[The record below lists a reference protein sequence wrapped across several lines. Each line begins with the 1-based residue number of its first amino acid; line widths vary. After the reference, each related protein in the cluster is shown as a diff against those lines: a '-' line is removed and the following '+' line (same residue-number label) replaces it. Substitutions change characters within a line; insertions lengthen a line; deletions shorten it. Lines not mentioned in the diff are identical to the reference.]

1 VTAMVDDRQ
10 LIRQLSKIS
19 EIESDIVNNPN
30 IAHLF
35 IHHHKVIGSHL
46 IPGLKVDVKEMPDG
60 IKVSMLVKKGSII
73 EKPVHLCF
81 GMFPEKG
88 IQKIIMR
95 VNIEQDAS
103 ISVLAHC
110 TFPNALDVQH
120 IMDAEI
126 SVGQNAHYSYFERH
140 IHGEM
145 GGVKVYPNAVVNLE
159 EGAQFKTE
167 FELLKGRVGLLDI
180 NYETNCKKRSILEM
194 SARING
200 KGDDIITIRETG
212 NLLGEYSR
220 GVLTSRVAVRDN
232 AKAEVYNK
240 IKASAAYARG
250 HVDCKEII
258 QDNGVAKATPIVEV
272 SNPKAHVTHEASI
285 GSVDSKQL
293 QTLMS
298 RGLSEEEAV
307 ELIIQ
312 GLLS

>member
-1 VTAMVDDRQ
+1 MVDEQ
-10 LIRQLSKIS
+10 LVKQLSKAS
-19 EIESDIVNNPN
+19 DIETNIVNNPH

-35 IHHHKVIGSHL
+35 IHHHKVIGAHL
-46 IPGLKVDVKEMPDG
+46 IPGLKVDVKEMTDG
-60 IKVSMLVKKGSII
+60 IKVSMVVEKGSVI

-88 IQKIIMR
+88 IQKIIMS
-95 VNIEQDAS
+95 VNIEDGAS
-103 ISVLAHC
+103 ISILAHC
-110 TFPNALDVQH
+110 TFPNAVDVQH
-120 IMDAEI
+120 IMDAQI
-126 SVGQNAHYSYFERH
+126 NVGKNARYSYFERH
-140 IHGEM
+140 IHGDL
-145 GGVKVYPNAVVNLE
+145 GGVKVYPTAVINLD

-167 FELLKGRVGLLDI
+167 FELLKGCVGLIDM
-180 NYETNCKKRSILEM
+180 NYETNCKARSIAEM
-194 SARING
+194 NARING
-200 KGDDIITIRETG
+200 RGDDVIAIRETG

-220 GVLTSRVAVRDN
+220 GVLTSRVALRDN
-232 AKAEVYNK
+232 AKADVYNK
-240 IKASAAYARG
+240 IKATAAYARG

-272 SNPKAHVTHEASI
+272 NNPKAHVTHEASI

-298 RGLSEEEAV
+298 RGLSEDDAV

>member
-1 VTAMVDDRQ
+1 MVDDRQ
-10 LIRQLSKIS
+10 LVKQLSKVS
-19 EIESDIVNNPN
+19 EIEGDIVNNPN

-60 IKVSMLVKKGSII
+60 IKVSMLVKKGAVI

-81 GMFPEKG
+81 GMFPKKG

-95 VNIEQDAS
+95 VNIEQNAN

-140 IHGEM
+140 IHGDT

-180 NYETNCKKRSILEM
+180 NYETNCKKRSVLEM

-200 KGDDIITIRETG
+200 KGDDIIIIRETG

-258 QDNGVAKATPIVEV
+258 QGNGVAKATP
-272 SNPKAHVTHEASI
+272 
-285 GSVDSKQL
+285 
-293 QTLMS
+293 
-298 RGLSEEEAV
+298 
-307 ELIIQ
+307 
-312 GLLS
+312 LLK